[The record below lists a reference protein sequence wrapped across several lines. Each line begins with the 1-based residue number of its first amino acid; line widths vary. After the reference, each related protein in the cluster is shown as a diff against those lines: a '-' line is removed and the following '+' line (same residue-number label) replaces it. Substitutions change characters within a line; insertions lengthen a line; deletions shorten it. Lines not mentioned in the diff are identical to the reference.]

1 MVGRA
6 RKRRRGGGEEE
17 EANRGALS
25 DCRPFVWR
33 GRKQDGMKDSH
44 VEEAAVTGEQQRAVA
59 LSVTAASPRHRAE
72 QEPQNL
78 LCRHP
83 TRWTQGT
90 PTEARPMTLLLRG
103 CESEAL

>member
-59 LSVTAASPRHRAE
+59 LSVTAASPRHRVDVIIF
-72 QEPQNL
+72 PDKHL
-78 LCRHP
+78 RP
-83 TRWTQGT
+83 DGT
-90 PTEARPMTLLLRG
+90 LQYPAQIYLWRG
-103 CESEAL
+103 CRGR